1 MKFRK
6 ALSFAISYAIGIVY
20 TKQAEKKTDVF
31 QTFFGLL
38 NNIEYM
44 SDAIAGKSNIR
55 VGAAACPIARGSQIP
70 RGKLGHGLVC
80 SFAPRGGVFDPRGIR
95 QISARER
102 LLGSLLA
109 GIKNLGRRGLW
120 KSIKIIFQKK
130 ILILD
135 RISQNIL

>member
-6 ALSFAISYAIGIVY
+6 ALSFAISYAIDIVY

-55 VGAAACPIARGSQIP
+55 VGAAAWLIARGSQIP

-80 SFAPRGGVFDPRGIR
+80 SFAPLIDVQKKNVSDFKK
-95 QISARER
+95 EET
-102 LLGSLLA
+102 SLLE
-109 GIKNLGRRGLW
+109 GCTEKQRHFVMTVCHNIKEEFL
-120 KSIKIIFQKK
+120 
-130 ILILD
+130 
-135 RISQNIL
+135 

>member
-44 SDAIAGKSNIR
+44 SDAIAGK
-55 VGAAACPIARGSQIP
+55 AKYP
-70 RGKLGHGLVC
+70 RESGCLSHC
-80 SFAPRGGVFDPRGIR
+80 S
-95 QISARER
+95 
-102 LLGSLLA
+102 
-109 GIKNLGRRGLW
+109 W
-120 KSIKIIFQKK
+120 KSNTP
-130 ILILD
+130 
-135 RISQNIL
+135 R

>member
-6 ALSFAISYAIGIVY
+6 ALSFAISYAIDIVY

-55 VGAAACPIARGSQIP
+55 VGAAAWLIARGD
-70 RGKLGHGLVC
+70 K
-80 SFAPRGGVFDPRGIR
+80 SF
-95 QISARER
+95 
-102 LLGSLLA
+102 
-109 GIKNLGRRGLW
+109 
-120 KSIKIIFQKK
+120 
-130 ILILD
+130 
-135 RISQNIL
+135 